1 MQVTYGQAISDAL
14 KEEME
19 RDSTMV
25 VFGEDVAQHGGIF
38 GITRGLYDLFG
49 EDRVKNTPISES
61 GIVGVAAGAAIVGLR
76 PCIELMYS
84 DFLLVA
90 FSEIYH
96 CIAKW
101 RFMHGDQYKLPMVI
115 RAAAGSAFGA
125 GAEHSNCVESLFMHT
140 PGLIIVSPSTAAD
153 AKGLLKSAIRSDNP
167 VLFFE
172 HKQLYQLKEEVP
184 EGDYIIPIG
193 VADIKKEGTDVTII
207 AIGLM
212 VKKALEAAEKLAE
225 LGISAEVLDPRTIAP
240 LDMDTIRKSVE
251 KTHRAVVVEESNKTG
266 GMGAEIAARM
276 QEEMYDEL
284 DGPVLRVAALD
295 VPLPYDVA
303 LELVCVPNAD
313 KIVAAVQA
321 LF

>member
-1 MQVTYGQAISDAL
+1 
-14 KEEME
+14 
-19 RDSTMV
+19 
-25 VFGEDVAQHGGIF
+25 
-38 GITRGLYDLFG
+38 
-49 EDRVKNTPISES
+49 
-61 GIVGVAAGAAIVGLR
+61 
-76 PCIELMYS
+76 MYS

-90 FSEIYH
+90 FSEIFH

-101 RFMHGDQYKLPMVI
+101 RFMHGPQYKIPMVI

-140 PGLIIVSPSTAAD
+140 PGLIIISPSTAAD

-172 HKQLYQLKEEVP
+172 HKQLYQVKEDIPDGE
-184 EGDYIIPIG
+184 YTIPIG
-193 VADIKKEGTDVTII
+193 VADIKREGTDVTII
-207 AIGLM
+207 AMGLM
-212 VKKALEAAEKLAE
+212 VKKALEAAEKLAAE
-225 LGISAEVLDPRTIAP
+225 GISAEVLDPRTIAP
-240 LDMDTIRKSVE
+240 LDKEAIRKSVE
-251 KTHRAVVVEESNKTG
+251 KTHRAIVVEEGNKISG
-266 GMGAEIAARM
+266 IGAEIAAMM

-303 LELVCVPNAD
+303 LELLCIPNAD
-313 KIVAAVQA
+313 KIVEAVKK

>member
-1 MQVTYGQAISDAL
+1 MHVTYGQAISDAL
-14 KEEME
+14 REEME
-19 RDSTMV
+19 KDENVV

-38 GITRGLYDLFG
+38 GITRGLYEIFG
-49 EDRVKNTPISES
+49 EDRVKNTPISETS
-61 GIVGVAAGAAIVGLR
+61 IIGVGAGAALVGLR

-96 CIAKW
+96 CVAKW
-101 RFMHGDQYKLPMVI
+101 RFMHGDQYKIPMVI

-140 PGLIIVSPSTAAD
+140 PGLIIISPSTAAD

-172 HKQLYQLKEEVP
+172 HKQLYQMKEDIPDE
-184 EGDYIIPIG
+184 EYTIPIG
-193 VADIKKEGTDVTII
+193 VADIKREGSDVTIV

-212 VKKALEAAEKLAE
+212 VKKAMEAAEKLVAE
-225 LGISAEVLDPRTIAP
+225 GISAEVLDPRTIAP
-240 LDMDTIRKSVE
+240 LDKETIRKSIE
-251 KTHRAVVVEESNKTG
+251 KTHRAIVVEEGNKTG
-266 GMGAEIAARM
+266 GIGAEIAAMM

-303 LELVCVPNAD
+303 LELVCIPNAD
-313 KIVAAVQA
+313 KIVETVKR

>member
-1 MQVTYGQAISDAL
+1 MHVTYGQAIADAL
-14 KEEME
+14 REEME
-19 RDSTMV
+19 QDEKVV

-38 GITRGLYDLFG
+38 GITRGLYELFG
-49 EDRVKNTPISES
+49 EDRVKNTPISETS
-61 GIVGVAAGAAIVGLR
+61 IIGVGAGAALTGLR

-101 RFMHGDQYKLPMVI
+101 RFMHGDQYKIPMVI

-140 PGLIIVSPSTAAD
+140 PGLIIISPATAAD

-172 HKQLYQLKEEVP
+172 HKQLYQVKEDIPDGE
-184 EGDYIIPIG
+184 YTIPIG
-193 VADIKKEGTDVTII
+193 VADIKREGTDVTII
-207 AIGLM
+207 AMGLM
-212 VKKALEAAEKLAE
+212 VKKALDAAEKLAAE
-225 LGISAEVLDPRTIAP
+225 GISAEVLDPRTIAP
-240 LDMDTIRKSVE
+240 LDKDAIRKSVE
-251 KTHRAVVVEESNKTG
+251 KTHRAIVVEEGNKTSG
-266 GMGAEIAARM
+266 IGAEIAAMM

-303 LELVCVPNAD
+303 LELLCIPNAD
-313 KIVAAVQA
+313 KIVEAVKA

>member
-1 MQVTYGQAISDAL
+1 MHVTYGQAISDAL
-14 KEEME
+14 REEME
-19 RDSTMV
+19 KDENV
-25 VFGEDVAQHGGIF
+25 IVFGEDVAQHGGIF
-38 GITRGLYDLFG
+38 GITRGLYEIFG
-49 EDRVKNTPISES
+49 EDRVKNTPISETS
-61 GIVGVAAGAAIVGLR
+61 IIGVGAGAALVGLR

-96 CIAKW
+96 CVAKW
-101 RFMHGDQYKLPMVI
+101 RFMHGDQYKIPMVI

-140 PGLIIVSPSTAAD
+140 PGLIIISPSTATD

-172 HKQLYQLKEEVP
+172 HKQLYQVKEDIPDE
-184 EGDYIIPIG
+184 EYTIPIG
-193 VADIKKEGTDVTII
+193 VADIKREGSDVTIV

-225 LGISAEVLDPRTIAP
+225 EGIHAEVLDPRTIVP
-240 LDMDTIRKSVE
+240 LDKETIRKSIE
-251 KTHRAVVVEESNKTG
+251 KTHRAIVVEEGNKTG
-266 GMGAEIAARM
+266 GIGAEIAAMM

-303 LELVCVPNAD
+303 LELVCIPNAD
-313 KIVAAVQA
+313 KIVETVKR

>member
-1 MQVTYGQAISDAL
+1 MHVTYGQAISDAL
-14 KEEME
+14 REEME
-19 RDSTMV
+19 KDENV
-25 VFGEDVAQHGGIF
+25 IVFGEDVAQHGGIF
-38 GITRGLYDLFG
+38 GITRGLYELFG
-49 EDRVKNTPISES
+49 ENRVKNTPISETS
-61 GIVGVAAGAAIVGLR
+61 IIGVGAGAALVGLR

-90 FSEIYH
+90 FSEIFH

-101 RFMHGDQYKLPMVI
+101 RFMHGPQYKIPMVI

-140 PGLIIVSPSTAAD
+140 PGLIIISPSTAAD

-172 HKQLYQLKEEVP
+172 HKQLYQVKEDIPDGE
-184 EGDYIIPIG
+184 YTIPIG
-193 VADIKKEGTDVTII
+193 VADIKREGTDVTII
-207 AIGLM
+207 AMGLM
-212 VKKALEAAEKLAE
+212 VKKALEAAEKLAAE
-225 LGISAEVLDPRTIAP
+225 GISAEVLDPRTIAP
-240 LDMDTIRKSVE
+240 LDKEAIRKSVE
-251 KTHRAVVVEESNKTG
+251 KTHRAIVVEEGNKISG
-266 GMGAEIAARM
+266 IGAEIAAMM

-303 LELVCVPNAD
+303 LELLCIPNAD
-313 KIVAAVQA
+313 KIVEAVKK

>member
-1 MQVTYGQAISDAL
+1 MHVTYGQAISDAL
-14 KEEME
+14 REEME
-19 RDSTMV
+19 KDENIV

-38 GITRGLYDLFG
+38 GITRGLYELFG
-49 EDRVKNTPISES
+49 ENRVKNTPISETS
-61 GIVGVAAGAAIVGLR
+61 IIGVGAGAALTGLR

-90 FSEIYH
+90 FSEIFH
-96 CIAKW
+96 CVAKW
-101 RFMHGDQYKLPMVI
+101 RFMHGPQYKIPMVI

-140 PGLIIVSPSTAAD
+140 PGLIIISPSTAAD

-172 HKQLYQLKEEVP
+172 HKQLYQVKEDIPDGE
-184 EGDYIIPIG
+184 YTIPIG
-193 VADIKKEGTDVTII
+193 VADIKREGTDVTII
-207 AIGLM
+207 AMGLM
-212 VKKALEAAEKLAE
+212 VRKALEAAEKLAAE
-225 LGISAEVLDPRTIAP
+225 GINAEVLDPRTIAP
-240 LDMDTIRKSVE
+240 LDKDAIRKSVE
-251 KTHRAVVVEESNKTG
+251 KTHRAIVVEEGNKTG
-266 GMGAEIAARM
+266 GIGAEIAAMM

-303 LELVCVPNAD
+303 LELVCIPNAD
-313 KIVAAVQA
+313 KIVEAVKA

>member
-1 MQVTYGQAISDAL
+1 MQVTYGQAVADAL
-14 KEEME
+14 REEME
-19 RDSTMV
+19 RDEMVV

-38 GITRGLYDLFG
+38 GITRGLYEIFG
-49 EDRVKNTPISES
+49 EDRVKNTPISETS
-61 GIVGVAAGAAIVGLR
+61 IIGVGAGAALTGLR

-96 CIAKW
+96 CVAKW
-101 RFMHGDQYKLPMVI
+101 RFMHGDQYKIPMVI

-140 PGLIIVSPSTAAD
+140 PGLIIISPSTAAD

-172 HKQLYQLKEEVP
+172 HKQLYQVKGEIP
-184 EGDYIIPIG
+184 EGEYTIPIG
-193 VADIKKEGTDVTII
+193 VADVKREGTDVTII
-207 AIGLM
+207 AMGLM
-212 VKKALEAAEKLAE
+212 VKKALDAAEKLAAE
-225 LGISAEVLDPRTIAP
+225 GINAEVLDPRTIAP
-240 LDMDTIRKSVE
+240 LDKEAIRKSVE
-251 KTHRAVVVEESNKTG
+251 KTHRAIVVEEGNKTG
-266 GMGAEIAARM
+266 GIGAEIAAMM

-303 LELVCVPNAD
+303 LELVCVPNED
-313 KIVAAVQA
+313 KIVEAVKA

>member
-1 MQVTYGQAISDAL
+1 MQVTYGQAVADAL
-14 KEEME
+14 REEME
-19 RDSTMV
+19 KDEKVV

-38 GITRGLYDLFG
+38 GITRGLYEIFG
-49 EDRVKNTPISES
+49 EERVKNTPISETS
-61 GIVGVAAGAAIVGLR
+61 IIGVGAGAALTGLR

-96 CIAKW
+96 CVAKW
-101 RFMHGDQYKLPMVI
+101 RFMHGDQYKIPMVI

-140 PGLIIVSPSTAAD
+140 PGLIIISPSTAAD

-172 HKQLYQLKEEVP
+172 HKQLYQMKGEIPDGE
-184 EGDYIIPIG
+184 YTIPIG
-193 VADIKKEGTDVTII
+193 VADIKREGTDITII
-207 AIGLM
+207 AMGLM
-212 VKKALEAAEKLAE
+212 VKKALEAAEKLSAE
-225 LGISAEVLDPRTIAP
+225 GISAEVLDPRTIAP
-240 LDMDTIRKSVE
+240 LDKKTIRKSVE
-251 KTHRAVVVEESNKTG
+251 KTHRAIVVEEGNKTG
-266 GMGAEIAARM
+266 GIGAEIAALM

-313 KIVAAVQA
+313 KIVEAVKA
-321 LF
+321 LI

>member
-1 MQVTYGQAISDAL
+1 MHVTYGQAISDAL
-14 KEEME
+14 REEME
-19 RDSTMV
+19 KDKNVV

-38 GITRGLYDLFG
+38 GITRGLYEIFG
-49 EDRVKNTPISES
+49 EDRVKNTPISETS
-61 GIVGVAAGAAIVGLR
+61 IIGVGAGAALVGLR

-96 CIAKW
+96 CVAKW
-101 RFMHGDQYKLPMVI
+101 RFMHGDQYKIPMVI

-140 PGLIIVSPSTAAD
+140 PGLIIISPSTAAD

-172 HKQLYQLKEEVP
+172 HKQLYQVKEDIPDE
-184 EGDYIIPIG
+184 EYTIPIG
-193 VADIKKEGTDVTII
+193 VADIKREGSDVTIV

-212 VKKALEAAEKLAE
+212 VKKALEAAEKLAAE
-225 LGISAEVLDPRTIAP
+225 GISAEVLDPRTIAP
-240 LDMDTIRKSVE
+240 LDKETIRKSIE
-251 KTHRAVVVEESNKTG
+251 KTHRAIVVEEGNKTG
-266 GMGAEIAARM
+266 GIGAEIAAMM

-303 LELVCVPNAD
+303 LELVCIPNAD
-313 KIVAAVQA
+313 KIVETVKR

>member
-1 MQVTYGQAISDAL
+1 MHVTYGQAISDAL
-14 KEEME
+14 REEME
-19 RDSTMV
+19 KDENVV

-38 GITRGLYDLFG
+38 GITRGLYEIFG
-49 EDRVKNTPISES
+49 EDRVKNTPISETS
-61 GIVGVAAGAAIVGLR
+61 IIGVGAGAALVGLR

-96 CIAKW
+96 CVAKW
-101 RFMHGDQYKLPMVI
+101 RFMHGDQYKIPMVI

-140 PGLIIVSPSTAAD
+140 PGLIIISPSTAAD

-172 HKQLYQLKEEVP
+172 HKQLYQVKEDIPDE
-184 EGDYIIPIG
+184 EYTIPIG
-193 VADIKKEGTDVTII
+193 VADIKREGSDVTIV

-212 VKKALEAAEKLAE
+212 VKKAMEAAEKLAAE
-225 LGISAEVLDPRTIAP
+225 GISAEVLDPRTIAP
-240 LDMDTIRKSVE
+240 LDKETIRKSIE
-251 KTHRAVVVEESNKTG
+251 KTHRAIVVEEGNKTG
-266 GMGAEIAARM
+266 GIGAEIAAMM

-303 LELVCVPNAD
+303 LELVCIPNAD
-313 KIVAAVQA
+313 KIVETVKR

>member
-1 MQVTYGQAISDAL
+1 MHVTYGQAISDAL
-14 KEEME
+14 REEME
-19 RDSTMV
+19 KDETVV

-38 GITRGLYDLFG
+38 GITRGLYEIFG
-49 EDRVKNTPISES
+49 EDRVKNTPISETS
-61 GIVGVAAGAAIVGLR
+61 IIGVGAGAALVGLR

-96 CIAKW
+96 CVAKW
-101 RFMHGDQYKLPMVI
+101 RFMHGDQYKIPMVI

-140 PGLIIVSPSTAAD
+140 PGLIIISPSTAAD

-172 HKQLYQLKEEVP
+172 HKQLYQVKEDIPDE
-184 EGDYIIPIG
+184 EYTIPIG
-193 VADIKKEGTDVTII
+193 VADIKREGSDVTIV

-212 VKKALEAAEKLAE
+212 VKKALEAAEKLAAE
-225 LGISAEVLDPRTIAP
+225 GISAEVLDPRTIAP
-240 LDMDTIRKSVE
+240 LDKETIRKSIE
-251 KTHRAVVVEESNKTG
+251 KTHRAIVVEEGNKTSG
-266 GMGAEIAARM
+266 IGAEIAAMM

-303 LELVCVPNAD
+303 LELVCIPNAD
-313 KIVAAVQA
+313 KIVETVKR

>member
-1 MQVTYGQAISDAL
+1 MHVTYGQAISDAL
-14 KEEME
+14 REEME
-19 RDSTMV
+19 KDENVV

-38 GITRGLYDLFG
+38 GITRGLYEIFG
-49 EDRVKNTPISES
+49 EDRVKNTPISETS
-61 GIVGVAAGAAIVGLR
+61 IIGVGAGAALVGLR

-96 CIAKW
+96 CVAKW
-101 RFMHGDQYKLPMVI
+101 RFMHGDQYKIPMVI

-140 PGLIIVSPSTAAD
+140 PGLIIISPSTAAD

-172 HKQLYQLKEEVP
+172 HKQLYQMKEDIPDE
-184 EGDYIIPIG
+184 EYTIPIG
-193 VADIKKEGTDVTII
+193 VADIKREGTDVTIV

-212 VKKALEAAEKLAE
+212 VKKAMEAAEKLAAE
-225 LGISAEVLDPRTIAP
+225 GISAEVLDPRTIAP
-240 LDMDTIRKSVE
+240 LDKETIRKSIE
-251 KTHRAVVVEESNKTG
+251 KTHRAIVVEEGNKTG
-266 GMGAEIAARM
+266 GIGAEIAAMM

-303 LELVCVPNAD
+303 LELVCIPNAD
-313 KIVAAVQA
+313 KIVETVKR

>member
-1 MQVTYGQAISDAL
+1 MQVTYAQGITDAL
-14 KEEME
+14 REEME
-19 RDSTMV
+19 RDNSIV

-38 GITRGLYDLFG
+38 GITRGLYETFG
-49 EDRVKNTPISES
+49 ADRVKNTPISETS
-61 GIVGVAAGAAIVGLR
+61 IIGVGAGAALVGLR

-96 CIAKW
+96 CVAKW
-101 RFMHGDQYKLPMVI
+101 RFMHGNQYKIPMVI

-140 PGLIIVSPSTAAD
+140 PGLIIISPSTATD
-153 AKGLLKSAIRSDNP
+153 AKGLLKSAMRSDNP

-172 HKQLYQLKEEVP
+172 HKQLYQVKEEIP
-184 EGDYIIPIG
+184 DGEYTIPIG
-193 VADIKKEGTDVTII
+193 VADIKREGSDVTII

-212 VKKALEAAEKLAE
+212 VKRALEAAEILAQQ
-225 LGISAEVLDPRTIAP
+225 GIQAEVLDPRTIAP
-240 LDMDTIRKSVE
+240 LDKEAFRRSIE
-251 KTHRAVVVEESNKTG
+251 KTHRGVIVEEGNKTG
-266 GMGAEIAARM
+266 GIGAEFAAM
-276 QEEMYDEL
+276 IQEEMYDAL

-303 LELVCVPNAD
+303 LELECIPNVD
-313 KIVAAVQA
+313 KIVETVKR

>member
-1 MQVTYGQAISDAL
+1 MHVTYGQAISDAL
-14 KEEME
+14 REEME
-19 RDSTMV
+19 KDENV
-25 VFGEDVAQHGGIF
+25 IVFGEDVAQHGGIF
-38 GITRGLYDLFG
+38 GITRGLYEIFG
-49 EDRVKNTPISES
+49 EDRVKNTPISETS
-61 GIVGVAAGAAIVGLR
+61 IIGVGAGAALVGLR

-96 CIAKW
+96 CVAKW
-101 RFMHGDQYKLPMVI
+101 RFMHGDQYKIPMVI

-140 PGLIIVSPSTAAD
+140 PGLIIISPSTATD

-172 HKQLYQLKEEVP
+172 HKQLYQVKEDIPDE
-184 EGDYIIPIG
+184 EYTIPIG
-193 VADIKKEGTDVTII
+193 VADIKREGSDVTIV

-212 VKKALEAAEKLAE
+212 VKKALEAAEKLEAE
-225 LGISAEVLDPRTIAP
+225 GIHAEVLDPRTIVP
-240 LDMDTIRKSVE
+240 LDKETIRKSIE
-251 KTHRAVVVEESNKTG
+251 KTHRAIVVEEGNKTG
-266 GMGAEIAARM
+266 GIGAEIAAMM

-303 LELVCVPNAD
+303 LELVCIPNAD
-313 KIVAAVQA
+313 KIVETVKR

>member
-1 MQVTYGQAISDAL
+1 MHVTYGQAISDAL
-14 KEEME
+14 REEME
-19 RDSTMV
+19 KDENV
-25 VFGEDVAQHGGIF
+25 IVFGEDVAQHGGIF
-38 GITRGLYDLFG
+38 GITRGLYELFG
-49 EDRVKNTPISES
+49 ENRVKNTPISETS
-61 GIVGVAAGAAIVGLR
+61 IVGVGAGAALVGLR

-101 RFMHGDQYKLPMVI
+101 RFMHGPQYKIPMVI

-140 PGLIIVSPSTAAD
+140 PGLIIISPSTAAD

-172 HKQLYQLKEEVP
+172 HKQLYQVKEDIPDGE
-184 EGDYIIPIG
+184 YTIPIG
-193 VADIKKEGTDVTII
+193 VADIKREGTDVTII
-207 AIGLM
+207 AMGLM
-212 VKKALEAAEKLAE
+212 VKKALEAAEKLAAE
-225 LGISAEVLDPRTIAP
+225 GISAEVLDPRTIAP
-240 LDMDTIRKSVE
+240 LDKDAIRKSVE
-251 KTHRAVVVEESNKTG
+251 KTHRAIVVEEGNKISG
-266 GMGAEIAARM
+266 IGAEIAAMM

-303 LELVCVPNAD
+303 LELLCIPNAD
-313 KIVAAVQA
+313 KIVEAVKK

>member
-1 MQVTYGQAISDAL
+1 MQVTYGQAVADAL
-14 KEEME
+14 REEME
-19 RDSTMV
+19 RDDKVV

-38 GITRGLYDLFG
+38 GITRGLYEIFG
-49 EDRVKNTPISES
+49 EDRVKNTPISETS
-61 GIVGVAAGAAIVGLR
+61 IIGVGAGAALTGLR

-96 CIAKW
+96 CVAKW
-101 RFMHGDQYKLPMVI
+101 RFMHGDQYKIPMVI

-140 PGLIIVSPSTAAD
+140 PGLIIISPSTAAD

-172 HKQLYQLKEEVP
+172 HKQLYQVKEEIP
-184 EGDYIIPIG
+184 EGDYTIPIG
-193 VADIKKEGTDVTII
+193 VADIKREGSDITII
-207 AIGLM
+207 AMGLM
-212 VKKALEAAEKLAE
+212 VKKALEAAEKLAAE
-225 LGISAEVLDPRTIAP
+225 GISAEVLDPRTIAP
-240 LDMDTIRKSVE
+240 LDKEAIRKSVE
-251 KTHRAVVVEESNKTG
+251 KTHRAIVVEEGNKTG
-266 GMGAEIAARM
+266 GIGAEIAAMM

-313 KIVAAVQA
+313 KIVDAVKA

>member
-1 MQVTYGQAISDAL
+1 MQVTYGQAVADAL
-14 KEEME
+14 REEME
-19 RDSTMV
+19 KDEKVV

-38 GITRGLYDLFG
+38 GITRGLYEIFG
-49 EDRVKNTPISES
+49 EDRVKNTPISETS
-61 GIVGVAAGAAIVGLR
+61 IIGVGAGAALTGLR

-96 CIAKW
+96 CVAKW
-101 RFMHGDQYKLPMVI
+101 RFMHGDQYKIPMVI

-140 PGLIIVSPSTAAD
+140 PGLIIISPSTAAD

-172 HKQLYQLKEEVP
+172 HKQLYQMKGEIPDGE
-184 EGDYIIPIG
+184 YTIPIG
-193 VADIKKEGTDVTII
+193 VADIKREGTDITII
-207 AIGLM
+207 AMGLM
-212 VKKALEAAEKLAE
+212 VKKALEAAEKLSAE
-225 LGISAEVLDPRTIAP
+225 GISAEVLDPRTIAP
-240 LDMDTIRKSVE
+240 LDKKTIRKSVE
-251 KTHRAVVVEESNKTG
+251 KTHRAIVVEEGNKTG
-266 GMGAEIAARM
+266 GIGAEIAAMM

-313 KIVAAVQA
+313 KIVEAVKA
-321 LF
+321 LI

>member
-1 MQVTYGQAISDAL
+1 MQITYGQAVNQAL
-14 KEEME
+14 MEEMARE
-19 RDSTMV
+19 DKMI
-25 VFGEDVAQHGGIF
+25 VFGEDVAQHGNIF
-38 GITRGLYDLFG
+38 GITRGLYETFG
-49 EDRVKNTPISES
+49 EDRVKNTPISETA
-61 GIVGVAAGAAIVGLR
+61 IVGAAAGAAIVGLR
-76 PCIELMYS
+76 PVVELMYS

-101 RFMHGDQYKLPMVI
+101 RFMHGPKYKLPLVI
-115 RAAAGSAFGA
+115 RAAAGSANGA

-140 PGLIIVSPSTAAD
+140 PGLIIISPSTAAD

-172 HKQLYQLKEEVP
+172 HKQFYQVKQEVP
-184 EGDYIIPIG
+184 EGDYTIPIG
-193 VADIKKEGTDVTII
+193 VADVKREGTDVTIV

-212 VKKALEAAEKLAE
+212 VPRALQAAEKLAAE
-225 LGISAEVLDPRTIAP
+225 GISAEVVDPRTIAP
-240 LDMDTIRKSVE
+240 LDKDTIFASVA
-251 KTHRAVVVEESNKTG
+251 KTHRAIVVEEGNKTSG
-266 GMGAEIAARM
+266 IAAEFAALI

-303 LELVCVPNAD
+303 LEHICVPTAD
-313 KIVAAVQA
+313 SIVEAVKK

>member
-1 MQVTYGQAISDAL
+1 MHVTYGQAISDAL
-14 KEEME
+14 REEME
-19 RDSTMV
+19 KDENVV

-38 GITRGLYDLFG
+38 GITRGLYELFG
-49 EDRVKNTPISES
+49 ENRVKNTPISETS
-61 GIVGVAAGAAIVGLR
+61 IIGVGAGAALTGLR

-90 FSEIYH
+90 FSEIFH
-96 CIAKW
+96 CVAKW
-101 RFMHGDQYKLPMVI
+101 RFMHGPQYKIPMVI

-140 PGLIIVSPSTAAD
+140 PGLIIISPSTAAD

-172 HKQLYQLKEEVP
+172 HKQLYQVKEDIPDGE
-184 EGDYIIPIG
+184 YTIPIG
-193 VADIKKEGTDVTII
+193 VADIKREGTDVTII
-207 AIGLM
+207 AMGLM
-212 VKKALEAAEKLAE
+212 VRKALEAAEKLAAE
-225 LGISAEVLDPRTIAP
+225 GINAEVLDPRTIAP
-240 LDMDTIRKSVE
+240 LDKDAIRKSVE
-251 KTHRAVVVEESNKTG
+251 KTHRAIVVEEGNKTG
-266 GMGAEIAARM
+266 GIGAEIAAMM

-303 LELVCVPNAD
+303 LELVCIPNAD
-313 KIVAAVQA
+313 KIVEAVKA

>member
-1 MQVTYGQAISDAL
+1 MHVTYGQAISDAL
-14 KEEME
+14 REEME
-19 RDSTMV
+19 KDENVV

-38 GITRGLYDLFG
+38 GITRGLYEIFG
-49 EDRVKNTPISES
+49 EDRVKNTPISETS
-61 GIVGVAAGAAIVGLR
+61 IIGVGAGAALVGLR

-96 CIAKW
+96 CVAKW
-101 RFMHGDQYKLPMVI
+101 RFMHGDQYKIPMVI

-140 PGLIIVSPSTAAD
+140 PGLIIISPSTAAD

-172 HKQLYQLKEEVP
+172 HKQLYQVKEDIPDE
-184 EGDYIIPIG
+184 EYTIPIG
-193 VADIKKEGTDVTII
+193 VADIKREGSDVTIV

-212 VKKALEAAEKLAE
+212 VKKAMEAAEKLAAE
-225 LGISAEVLDPRTIAP
+225 GISAEVLDPRTIAP
-240 LDMDTIRKSVE
+240 LDKETIRESIE
-251 KTHRAVVVEESNKTG
+251 KTHRAIVVEEGNKTG
-266 GMGAEIAARM
+266 GIGAEIAAMM

-303 LELVCVPNAD
+303 LELVCIPNAD
-313 KIVAAVQA
+313 KIVETVKR

>member
-1 MQVTYGQAISDAL
+1 MHVTYGQAISDAL
-14 KEEME
+14 REEME
-19 RDSTMV
+19 KDENVV

-38 GITRGLYDLFG
+38 GITRGLYEIFG
-49 EDRVKNTPISES
+49 EDRVKNTPISETS
-61 GIVGVAAGAAIVGLR
+61 IIGVGAGSALVGLR

-96 CIAKW
+96 CVAKW
-101 RFMHGDQYKLPMVI
+101 RFMHGDQYKIPMVI

-140 PGLIIVSPSTAAD
+140 PGLIIISPSTAAD

-172 HKQLYQLKEEVP
+172 HKQLYQVKEDIPDE
-184 EGDYIIPIG
+184 EYTIPIG
-193 VADIKKEGTDVTII
+193 VADIKREGSDVTIV

-212 VKKALEAAEKLAE
+212 VKKAMEAAEKLAAE
-225 LGISAEVLDPRTIAP
+225 GISAEVLDPRTIAP
-240 LDMDTIRKSVE
+240 LDKETIRKSIE
-251 KTHRAVVVEESNKTG
+251 KTHRAIVVEEGNKTG
-266 GMGAEIAARM
+266 GIGAEIAAMM

-303 LELVCVPNAD
+303 LELVCIPNAD
-313 KIVAAVQA
+313 KIVETVKR

>member
-1 MQVTYGQAISDAL
+1 MQVTYGQAVADAL
-14 KEEME
+14 REEME
-19 RDSTMV
+19 RDDKVV

-38 GITRGLYDLFG
+38 GITRGLYEIFG
-49 EDRVKNTPISES
+49 EDRVKNTPISETS
-61 GIVGVAAGAAIVGLR
+61 IIGVGAGAALTGLR

-96 CIAKW
+96 CVAKW
-101 RFMHGDQYKLPMVI
+101 RFMHGDQYKIPMVI

-140 PGLIIVSPSTAAD
+140 PGLIIISPSTAAD

-172 HKQLYQLKEEVP
+172 HKQLYQVKEEIP
-184 EGDYIIPIG
+184 EGDYTIPIG
-193 VADIKKEGTDVTII
+193 VADIKREGTDVTII
-207 AIGLM
+207 AMGLM
-212 VKKALEAAEKLAE
+212 VKKALDAAEKLAAE
-225 LGISAEVLDPRTIAP
+225 GISAEVLDPRTIAP
-240 LDMDTIRKSVE
+240 LDKDTIRKSVE
-251 KTHRAVVVEESNKTG
+251 KTHRAIVVEEGNKTG
-266 GMGAEIAARM
+266 GIGAEIAAMM

-313 KIVAAVQA
+313 KIVDAVKA

>member
-1 MQVTYGQAISDAL
+1 MQVTYGQAVADAL
-14 KEEME
+14 REEME
-19 RDSTMV
+19 RDEMVV

-38 GITRGLYDLFG
+38 GITRGLYEIFG
-49 EDRVKNTPISES
+49 EDRVKNTPISETS
-61 GIVGVAAGAAIVGLR
+61 IIGVGAGAALTGLR

-96 CIAKW
+96 CVAKW
-101 RFMHGDQYKLPMVI
+101 RFMHGDQYKIPMVI

-140 PGLIIVSPSTAAD
+140 PGLIIISPSTAAD

-172 HKQLYQLKEEVP
+172 HKQLYQVKEEIP
-184 EGDYIIPIG
+184 EGDYTIPIG
-193 VADIKKEGTDVTII
+193 VADIKREGTDITII
-207 AIGLM
+207 AMGLM
-212 VKKALEAAEKLAE
+212 VKKALAAAEKLAAE
-225 LGISAEVLDPRTIAP
+225 GISAEVLDPRTIAP
-240 LDMDTIRKSVE
+240 LDKEAIRKSVE
-251 KTHRAVVVEESNKTG
+251 KTHRAIVVEEGNKTG
-266 GMGAEIAARM
+266 GIGAEIAAMM

-303 LELVCVPNAD
+303 LELVCVPNED
-313 KIVAAVQA
+313 KIVEAVKA

>member
-1 MQVTYGQAISDAL
+1 MHVTYGQAIADAL
-14 KEEME
+14 REEME
-19 RDSTMV
+19 QDEKVV

-38 GITRGLYDLFG
+38 GITRGLYEAFG
-49 EDRVKNTPISES
+49 EDRVKNTPISETS
-61 GIVGVAAGAAIVGLR
+61 IIGVGAGAALVGLR

-96 CIAKW
+96 CVAKW
-101 RFMHGDQYKLPMVI
+101 RFMHGDQYKIPMVI

-140 PGLIIVSPSTAAD
+140 PGLIIISPSTAAD
-153 AKGLLKSAIRSDNP
+153 AKGLLKSAIRNDNP

-172 HKQLYQLKEEVP
+172 HKQLYQVKEDIPDGE
-184 EGDYIIPIG
+184 YTIPIG
-193 VADIKKEGTDVTII
+193 VADIKREGTDVTIV

-212 VKKALEAAEKLAE
+212 VKKALEAAEKLAAE
-225 LGISAEVLDPRTIAP
+225 GISVEVLDPRTIAP
-240 LDMDTIRKSVE
+240 LDKEAIRKSVE
-251 KTHRAVVVEESNKTG
+251 KTHRAIVVEEGNKTG
-266 GMGAEIAARM
+266 GIGAEIAAMM

-303 LELVCVPNAD
+303 LELVCIPNAD
-313 KIVAAVQA
+313 KIVEAVKA

>member
-1 MQVTYGQAISDAL
+1 MHVTYGQAISDAL
-14 KEEME
+14 REEME
-19 RDSTMV
+19 KDKNVV

-38 GITRGLYDLFG
+38 GITRGLYEIFG
-49 EDRVKNTPISES
+49 EDRVKNTPISETS
-61 GIVGVAAGAAIVGLR
+61 IIGVGAGAALVGLR

-96 CIAKW
+96 CVAKW
-101 RFMHGDQYKLPMVI
+101 RFMHGDQYKIPMVI

-140 PGLIIVSPSTAAD
+140 PGLIIISPSTAAD

-172 HKQLYQLKEEVP
+172 HKQLYQVKEDIPDE
-184 EGDYIIPIG
+184 EYTIPIG
-193 VADIKKEGTDVTII
+193 VADIKREGSDVTIV

-212 VKKALEAAEKLAE
+212 VKKALEAAEKLAAE
-225 LGISAEVLDPRTIAP
+225 GIHAEVLDPRTIAP
-240 LDMDTIRKSVE
+240 LDKETIRKSIE
-251 KTHRAVVVEESNKTG
+251 KTHRAIVVEEGNKTG
-266 GMGAEIAARM
+266 GIGAEIAAMM

-303 LELVCVPNAD
+303 LELVCIPNAD
-313 KIVAAVQA
+313 KIVETVKR

>member
-1 MQVTYGQAISDAL
+1 MHVTYGQAISDAL
-14 KEEME
+14 REEME
-19 RDSTMV
+19 KDKNVV

-38 GITRGLYDLFG
+38 GITRGLYEIFG
-49 EDRVKNTPISES
+49 EDRVKNTPISETS
-61 GIVGVAAGAAIVGLR
+61 IIGVGAGAALVGLR

-96 CIAKW
+96 CVAKW
-101 RFMHGDQYKLPMVI
+101 RFMHGDQYKIPMVI

-140 PGLIIVSPSTAAD
+140 PGLIIISPSTAAD

-172 HKQLYQLKEEVP
+172 HKQLYQVKEDIPDE
-184 EGDYIIPIG
+184 EYTIPIG
-193 VADIKKEGTDVTII
+193 VADIKREGSDVTIV

-212 VKKALEAAEKLAE
+212 VKKALEAAEKLSAE
-225 LGISAEVLDPRTIAP
+225 GISAEVLDPRTIAP
-240 LDMDTIRKSVE
+240 LDKETIRKSIE
-251 KTHRAVVVEESNKTG
+251 KTHRAIVVEEGNKTG
-266 GMGAEIAARM
+266 GIGAEIAAMM

-303 LELVCVPNAD
+303 LELVCIPNAD
-313 KIVAAVQA
+313 KIVETVKR

>member
-1 MQVTYGQAISDAL
+1 MHVTYGQAISDAL
-14 KEEME
+14 REEME
-19 RDSTMV
+19 KDETVV

-38 GITRGLYDLFG
+38 GITRGLYEIFG
-49 EDRVKNTPISES
+49 EDRVKNTPISETS
-61 GIVGVAAGAAIVGLR
+61 IIGVGAGAALVGLR

-96 CIAKW
+96 CVAKW
-101 RFMHGDQYKLPMVI
+101 RFMHGDQYKIPMVI

-140 PGLIIVSPSTAAD
+140 PGLIIISPSTAAD

-172 HKQLYQLKEEVP
+172 HKQLYQVKEDIPDE
-184 EGDYIIPIG
+184 EYTIPIG
-193 VADIKKEGTDVTII
+193 VADIKKEGSDVTIV

-212 VKKALEAAEKLAE
+212 VKKALEAAEKLAAE
-225 LGISAEVLDPRTIAP
+225 GISVEVLDPRTIAP
-240 LDMDTIRKSVE
+240 LDKETIRKSIE
-251 KTHRAVVVEESNKTG
+251 KTHRAIVVEEGNKTSG
-266 GMGAEIAARM
+266 IGAEIAAMM

-303 LELVCVPNAD
+303 LELVCIPNAD
-313 KIVAAVQA
+313 KIVETVKR

>member
-1 MQVTYGQAISDAL
+1 MHVTYGQAISDAL
-14 KEEME
+14 REEME
-19 RDSTMV
+19 KDENV
-25 VFGEDVAQHGGIF
+25 IVFGEDVAQHGGIF
-38 GITRGLYDLFG
+38 GITRGLYELFG
-49 EDRVKNTPISES
+49 ENRVKNTPISETS
-61 GIVGVAAGAAIVGLR
+61 IVGVGAGAALVGLR

-90 FSEIYH
+90 FSEIFH

-101 RFMHGDQYKLPMVI
+101 RFMHGPQYKIPMVI

-140 PGLIIVSPSTAAD
+140 PGLIIISPSTAAD

-172 HKQLYQLKEEVP
+172 HKQLYQVKEDIPDGE
-184 EGDYIIPIG
+184 YTIPIG
-193 VADIKKEGTDVTII
+193 VADIKREGTDVTII
-207 AIGLM
+207 AMGLM
-212 VKKALEAAEKLAE
+212 VKKALEAAEKLAAE
-225 LGISAEVLDPRTIAP
+225 GISAEVLDPRTIAP
-240 LDMDTIRKSVE
+240 LDKEAIRKSVE
-251 KTHRAVVVEESNKTG
+251 KTHRAIVVEEGNKISG
-266 GMGAEIAARM
+266 IGAEIAAMM

-284 DGPVLRVAALD
+284 DGPILRVAALD

-303 LELVCVPNAD
+303 LELLCIPNAD
-313 KIVAAVQA
+313 KIVEAVKK

>member
-1 MQVTYGQAISDAL
+1 MHVTYGQAISDAL
-14 KEEME
+14 REEME
-19 RDSTMV
+19 KDENVV

-38 GITRGLYDLFG
+38 GITRGLYEIFG
-49 EDRVKNTPISES
+49 EDRVKNTPISETS
-61 GIVGVAAGAAIVGLR
+61 IIGVGAGAALVGLR

-96 CIAKW
+96 CVAKW
-101 RFMHGDQYKLPMVI
+101 RFMHGDQYKIPMVI

-140 PGLIIVSPSTAAD
+140 PGLIIISPSTAAD

-172 HKQLYQLKEEVP
+172 HKQLYQVKEDIPDE
-184 EGDYIIPIG
+184 EYTIPIG
-193 VADIKKEGTDVTII
+193 VADIKREGTDVTIV

-212 VKKALEAAEKLAE
+212 VKKAMEAAEKLDAE
-225 LGISAEVLDPRTIAP
+225 GISAEVLDPRTIAP
-240 LDMDTIRKSVE
+240 LDKETIRKSIE
-251 KTHRAVVVEESNKTG
+251 KTHRAIVVEEGNKTG
-266 GMGAEIAARM
+266 GIGAEIAAMM

-303 LELVCVPNAD
+303 LELVCIPNAD
-313 KIVAAVQA
+313 KIVETVKR